1 MWGSCPSV
9 CLYVPSASPRV
20 PRASLYRQDGSAMF
34 KACIGLNCAR
44 HIDFLDRRHGSLTHI
59 PDEVYR
65 NEEHL
70 EELLLDMNGLQDLPP
85 VSASDALYQRE
96 WDIGRGGEGREYRL
110 GFA

>member
-1 MWGSCPSV
+1 
-9 CLYVPSASPRV
+9 
-20 PRASLYRQDGSAMF
+20 MF

-44 HIDFLDRRHGSLTHI
+44 HVDFLDRRHGSLTHI

-85 VSASDALYQRE
+85 VSASSVLNRLSRLYRRGEE
-96 WDIGRGGEGREYRL
+96 WVEVELASRVVYDHSI
-110 GFA
+110 AKQ

>member
-1 MWGSCPSV
+1 
-9 CLYVPSASPRV
+9 
-20 PRASLYRQDGSAMF
+20 MF

-85 VSASDALYQRE
+85 VSASAALYQRE